1 VVGGAEL
8 LTLLIIVLL
17 GISIAVGKRN
27 RKTAAA
33 IDFVVALLLLFFRVI
48 PGTGD
53 ALDTIFM
60 VLFFIGSIVF
70 FFAPEEA

>member
-1 VVGGAEL
+1 M
-8 LTLLIIVLL
+8 LTLLILVLL
-17 GISIAVGKRN
+17 GISIAVGKKN
-27 RKTAAA
+27 RRAAAA

-53 ALDTIFM
+53 ILDTIFM

-70 FFAPEEA
+70 FFAPQES